1 MTEEEFYILNPH
13 LKPLTPQEQT
23 DRDVEV
29 MGHSVAAILAAV
41 AECTHSIEEH
51 GIIERNIGHLEIMLA
66 KEDIANHP
74 SNKSEF
80 YSAITLG
87 KEHLA

>member
-1 MTEEEFYILNPH
+1 MTEEEFYLLNPH
-13 LKPLTPQEQT
+13 LKPLTPEEQA
-23 DRDVEV
+23 DRDVEH
-29 MGHSVAAILAAV
+29 MRHSIAAIFNAV
-41 AECTHSIEEH
+41 ADCKHTTDEHSI
-51 GIIERNIGHLEIMLA
+51 IDSNLRHLEIMLA
-66 KEDIANHP
+66 KEHVANHP